1 MKQKVKSLVTIVL
14 FFFITF
20 IVFTTWTSLAKQ
32 IKSAK
37 GNVNSMKQLA
47 AGFPQLFYPNYFYDL
62 STLAE
67 RFRKIQKKDDLYYN
81 DNQVFRSDVLQMATA
96 PTKIKSL
103 ELLNSKSAFVV
114 IPKQNFKSENIRPN
128 ILHSCKQIIKGTY
141 YSISH
146 CENL

>member
-1 MKQKVKSLVTIVL
+1 
-14 FFFITF
+14 
-20 IVFTTWTSLAKQ
+20 
-32 IKSAK
+32 
-37 GNVNSMKQLA
+37 MKQLA

-128 ILHSCKQIIKGTY
+128 ILHSCKQIIEGTY

>member
-128 ILHSCKQIIKGTY
+128 ILHSCIQIIEGTY